1 MKIAYCI
8 LVLSLLFGTFV
19 SHVQAVSPIPG
30 HRFAFLNHFQREF
43 TEEESQYI
51 ATHYDL
57 AVIGLQTGPMITSGK
72 RIKEINPNIKL
83 FVYFPTSIRHKG
95 ARYGQD
101 VFKESWYLHDFSG
114 NRILKGQTV
123 SLEWVDLTQA
133 DYIDWARQTIL
144 GFLPQVPYDGAVYD
158 NAGPIGVVND
168 SWLDVLTQ
176 EKLNAW
182 NTSQLQYLRNM
193 TTNLNSRNKILIYN
207 GIHRAPSK
215 INRTLSYLDI
225 TNGTLNENFCYGQD
239 PSINYDYRVVAKEYQ
254 LEDIDLQLSIGNQ
267 QKFVLQKINWEGN
280 LSTLPATEQ
289 KRLGNYCYGIFL
301 MGHVPGYTFF
311 KFGDGYSL
319 SLRPQE
325 YRVNAET
332 IDLPLGNPTASYH
345 KSDWLLS
352 RRFQN
357 GYVVVNLDT
366 TSATWTAPQRLKKFV
381 SQSNYQQI
389 TQNQQIAIAPQ
400 TAMYF
405 LLPNTLVENPADLNN
420 DGHVNLTDFNR
431 LLSGYGTTYGL
442 SHFNQLLANY
452 GD

>member
-1 MKIAYCI
+1 M
-8 LVLSLLFGTFV
+8 
-19 SHVQAVSPIPG
+19 
-30 HRFAFLNHFQREF
+30 
-43 TEEESQYI
+43 
-51 ATHYDL
+51 
-57 AVIGLQTGPMITSGK
+57 
-72 RIKEINPNIKL
+72 
-83 FVYFPTSIRHKG
+83 
-95 ARYGQD
+95 
-101 VFKESWYLHDFSG
+101 
-114 NRILKGQTV
+114 
-123 SLEWVDLTQA
+123 
-133 DYIDWARQTIL
+133 
-144 GFLPQVPYDGAVYD
+144 
-158 NAGPIGVVND
+158 
-168 SWLDVLTQ
+168 
-176 EKLNAW
+176 
-182 NTSQLQYLRNM
+182 
-193 TTNLNSRNKILIYN
+193 
-207 GIHRAPSK
+207 
-215 INRTLSYLDI
+215 
-225 TNGTLNENFCYGQD
+225 
-239 PSINYDYRVVAKEYQ
+239 
-254 LEDIDLQLSIGNQ
+254 SIGNQ